1 MDSRIIDFYPG
12 VFCPGA
18 SRKYVLFYGESI
30 ANRFRK
36 AVSIDLC
43 LCVWLLFEN
52 GCYSNKMMILHY
64 TDIKGFK
71 SISSQV
77 DWLFHA
83 IQPKAP
89 HNPIGAYFTTLR
101 PDTALLHE

>member
-1 MDSRIIDFYPG
+1 
-12 VFCPGA
+12 
-18 SRKYVLFYGESI
+18 
-30 ANRFRK
+30 
-36 AVSIDLC
+36 
-43 LCVWLLFEN
+43 
-52 GCYSNKMMILHY
+52 MMILHY
-64 TDIKGFK
+64 TDTKGFK